1 MKGMIVKKKV
11 ILPFLLVLLISG
23 LTFAADRDIVTLQGI
38 VMELDFRK
46 NLMFVNEKAV
56 AWNQNTLFQNEK
68 GSPIPVD
75 KLTTKIWVYIEGVK
89 DEASKR
95 VMAKKIY
102 LLPKYIHGN
111 EKRLYPFIK

>member
-1 MKGMIVKKKV
+1 VKGMIVKKKV

-23 LTFAADRDIVTLQGI
+23 LTFAADKDIVTIQGTI
-38 VMELDFRK
+38 MELNSKK
-46 NLMFVNEKAV
+46 NVMFVNERAI
-56 AWNQNTLFQNEK
+56 AWNQDTLIQNEK

-75 KLTTKIWVYIEGVK
+75 KLTTKTWVYIEGVK
-89 DEASKR
+89 DEARKR